1 MAPSATEQSEVTY
14 EDLIQLE
21 QEFEDA
27 DLQIST
33 CGLPGLKRAL
43 LTDFLR
49 AQSAS
54 STRSHSRSTR
64 SART

>member
-1 MAPSATEQSEVTY
+1 MAPSATEQTDVTY

-27 DLQIST
+27 DLQISAPPSPAFNA
-33 CGLPGLKRAL
+33 LPK
-43 LTDFLR
+43 LTSS
-49 AQSAS
+49 QSAS
-54 STRSHSRSTR
+54 STRSPSLSTR

>member
-1 MAPSATEQSEVTY
+1 MAPSATEQTDVTY

-33 CGLPGLKRAL
+33 PPSPALNALPK
-43 LTDFLR
+43 LTCS
-49 AQSAS
+49 QSAS
-54 STRSHSRSTR
+54 STRSPSLSTR